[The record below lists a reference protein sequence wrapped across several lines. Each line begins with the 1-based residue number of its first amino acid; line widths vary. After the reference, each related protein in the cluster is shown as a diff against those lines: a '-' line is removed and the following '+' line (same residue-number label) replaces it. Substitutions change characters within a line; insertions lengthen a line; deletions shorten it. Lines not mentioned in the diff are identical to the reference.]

1 MITDDKPTSPDPE
14 PLGPALE
21 EAHRHAVR
29 AATAG
34 LRDAALAS
42 VRLTGPGVPMLAEA
56 AVSSATPFL
65 RSPLLA
71 RMSSVLRLHPP
82 GGDSHGQC
90 STCQVP
96 APCDT
101 SRAAQW

>member
-1 MITDDKPTSPDPE
+1 VTTSHDGIQ
-14 PLGPALE
+14 PLAPVLE

-34 LRDAALAS
+34 LQDAGLAHL
-42 VRLTGPGVPMLAEA
+42 RLTGPGVPALAEA

-65 RSPLLA
+65 RGPLLA
-71 RMSSVLRLHPP
+71 RMSTVLLLHPP
-82 GGDSHGQC
+82 GGHGGGRC
-90 STCQVP
+90 STCRTS
-96 APCDT
+96 APCAT

>member
-1 MITDDKPTSPDPE
+1 MTTDDTTRAAADS
-14 PLGPALE
+14 LAAALE

-34 LRDAALAS
+34 LQDAGLLGL
-42 VRLTGPGVPMLAEA
+42 RLCGPGVPMLAEA

-82 GGDSHGQC
+82 GGDAHGRC
-90 STCQVP
+90 ATCQVP
-96 APCDT
+96 APCET
-101 SRAAQW
+101 SRAARW

>member
-1 MITDDKPTSPDPE
+1 VTTEGVPTLPTTR
-14 PLGPALE
+14 PLAPALE
-21 EAHRHAVR
+21 AAHRHAVR

-34 LRDAALAS
+34 LQDAGLAGL
-42 VRLTGPGVPMLAEA
+42 RLTGPGVPALAEA

-71 RMSSVLRLHPP
+71 RISGVLRLHPP
-82 GGDSHGQC
+82 GGNADGEC
-90 STCQVP
+90 STCHVE
-96 APCDT
+96 APCAT